1 MINFIS
7 YLSNTSQKEI
17 EALTPQEVQS
27 TYLKILQTFGDVD
40 SKFFPVIEI
49 NGVLYGFS
57 SIAKMTLGEYVD
69 LERLAKAPNDNLEE
83 IMAILYRPI
92 TKHSFNGVKWNF
104 IKTFK
109 VGFGKVE
116 NLFKYYTI
124 EKYNS
129 SKNAEQADLMATI
142 PVSFALGALA
152 FFLAVASNSLLSIQ
166 ASSLSNKAEKKKR
179 MEIIKKLTS
188 VPIGDGLLQFITYQK
203 LPSLQSQEI
212 RVSQI

>member
-1 MINFIS
+1 
-7 YLSNTSQKEI
+7 
-17 EALTPQEVQS
+17 
-27 TYLKILQTFGDVD
+27 
-40 SKFFPVIEI
+40 
-49 NGVLYGFS
+49 
-57 SIAKMTLGEYVD
+57 
-69 LERLAKAPNDNLEE
+69 
-83 IMAILYRPI
+83 
-92 TKHSFNGVKWNF
+92 
-104 IKTFK
+104 
-109 VGFGKVE
+109 
-116 NLFKYYTI
+116 
-124 EKYNS
+124 
-129 SKNAEQADLMATI
+129 MATI

>member
-1 MINFIS
+1 
-7 YLSNTSQKEI
+7 
-17 EALTPQEVQS
+17 
-27 TYLKILQTFGDVD
+27 
-40 SKFFPVIEI
+40 
-49 NGVLYGFS
+49 
-57 SIAKMTLGEYVD
+57 MTLGEYVD